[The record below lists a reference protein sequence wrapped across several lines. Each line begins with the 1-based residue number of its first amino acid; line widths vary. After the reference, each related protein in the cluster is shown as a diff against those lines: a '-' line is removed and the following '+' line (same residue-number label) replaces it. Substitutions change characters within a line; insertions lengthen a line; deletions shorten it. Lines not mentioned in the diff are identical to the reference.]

1 MYEELQRR
9 TRKELLNQGKKLEE
23 EFRKKLLSLEKEI
36 IHRLVKQPKTEFEA
50 WNLLQVWKAIE
61 ETYSD
66 WKKEFLKSVE
76 EHTKETF
83 EKGSRQ
89 ALEVLK
95 KTLGEEELKLPS
107 WHLIPEESLKFVL
120 KYPLHFAGKFTEDL
134 KEQIREKLF
143 LGIALGKSYHDIAR
157 ELDLLNLPTIKPFK
171 SSWDRAKT
179 IARTETAR
187 AYHMGTLIT
196 YEKLGV
202 EEIKIVCGSSPCNL
216 CLSHCGTVKP
226 ISYADSVLKHPNCTC
241 TYVAVKRKGK
251 ILDKKAYEEGKK
263 LTRIKEYTLEKGRRF
278 LGKFY
283 EEFKDPLPPEE
294 AIRRFK
300 SFFVSEKDFNKHLY
314 KHGIPESVKLE
325 IASSFNIDPAKEW
338 FRIINLIPE
347 DQLKRFTMEYLKKT
361 MRALAHPSRTF
372 YELPNVRGA
381 KPVITIY
388 SGYREWFCVS
398 LAGEEILSSYKLNR
412 QKYKSINDWKKE
424 KEELRDK
431 RGIIKLFEEVGID
444 EGIREIAR
452 RIRNIL
458 RYFEG

>member
-9 TRKELLNQGKKLEE
+9 TRKELLRQGKKLEE

-36 IHRLVKQPKTEFEA
+36 IHRLVKQPRTEFEA

-241 TYVAVKRKGK
+241 TYVAIKRKGK
-251 ILDKKAYEEGKK
+251 ILDKKAYEEGEKVNMV
-263 LTRIKEYTLEKGRRF
+263 KESALKEAKVF
-278 LGKFY
+278 LARWERVFSQPMSPQQAVNKFKNFFPS
-283 EEFKDPLPPEE
+283 EREFKRHIKRH
-294 AIRRFK
+294 A
-300 SFFVSEKDFNKHLY
+300 
-314 KHGIPESVKLE
+314 
-325 IASSFNIDPAKEW
+325 
-338 FRIINLIPE
+338 IPE
-347 DQLKRFTMEYLKKT
+347 DVRSYLEQTLRKQFDEISFKEIEALFPEEFNELWAFQYFKDTFMALSYPSKVFREYPKGGRL
-361 MRALAHPSRTF
+361 PRTIIF
-372 YELPNVRGA
+372 
-381 KPVITIY
+381 
-388 SGYREWFCVS
+388 SGYRNWVAVT
-398 LAGEEILSSYKLNR
+398 LYGEHLLSSHKIDRAEFKSLKDWIEDRKL
-412 QKYKSINDWKKE
+412 KAKHFY
-424 KEELRDK
+424 
-431 RGIIKLFEEVGID
+431 EVGID
-444 EGIREIAR
+444 EEIRKTALRLR
-452 RIRNIL
+452 RWFRNFI
-458 RYFEG
+458 